1 MEVRPLKTTSPSKR
15 GPG

>member
-1 MEVRPLKTTSPSKR
+1 RPLKTTSPSKR